1 MNDVVERV
9 VRDLIRNNQL
19 SRARAVLSLFQD
31 EYPHLLLELEAASG
45 NWRMVPKIYERLS
58 GERKEEYKT
67 LYKTAVERVKA
78 DYVDDVKEAF
88 EEISKNNF
96 EGGMAILESVSK
108 AYPELSEA
116 IALKLELARRKKDK
130 ARAKI
135 YEEALKKIDASHPL
149 LVTKPEK
156 VSKSTNTD
164 IVLLVGILATLV
176 LALVGVFLS
185 LSQSSR
191 MSGMNTEIVQLKDQF
206 VKLDSSVAE
215 IKNSLLNFERIFVLE
230 EKIDRNSQQISN
242 SAERILEVIQ
252 SMKFANSEELKAL
265 KEELTKLLA
274 ASVSKQQRL
283 NLVLSKDLDA
293 ELSKSLW
300 LFGYRLYKAGYY
312 QDAYT
317 ILNNVSSILSG
328 TGLYF
333 EDDAYYY
340 MALSVYE
347 AGDIATAKEAFRAF
361 LSIYPNSEY
370 APHAR
375 YFLTK
380 VNGR

>member
-45 NWRMVPKIYERLS
+45 NWRMVPKIYEKLS
-58 GERKEEYKT
+58 DERKEEYKT

-156 VSKSTNTD
+156 VSKSSNTD
-164 IVLLVGILATLV
+164 VVLLIGILATLA

-185 LSQSSR
+185 FSQSSR
-191 MSGMNTEIVQLKDQF
+191 ISGMSTEIVQLKDQF
-206 VKLDSSVAE
+206 TKLDSSVAE
-215 IKNSLLNFERIFVLE
+215 IKNTLMNFERLTSLE
-230 EKIDRNSQQISN
+230 EKIDKNSEQIST
-242 SAERILEVIQ
+242 SAEKILEAIQ
-252 SMKFANSEELKAL
+252 SVKSTNSEELKTL
-265 KEELTKLLA
+265 KEEITKLLVA
-274 ASVSKQQRL
+274 QVNKQQRL
-283 NLVLSKDLDA
+283 NLVLSKELDA
-293 ELSKSLW
+293 ELSRSLW
-300 LFGYRLYKAGYY
+300 LFGYRLYRSGYY
-312 QDAYT
+312 QDAYA

-340 MALSVYE
+340 MALSAYE
-347 AGDIATAKEAFRAF
+347 LGDMATAKEAFKAF

-370 APHAR
+370 VPHAK
-375 YFLTK
+375 YFLAK

>member
-45 NWRMVPKIYERLS
+45 NWRMVPKIYEKLS
-58 GERKEEYKT
+58 DERKEEYKT

-88 EEISKNNF
+88 EEVSKNNF
-96 EGGMAILESVSK
+96 EGGMAILESISK

-130 ARAKI
+130 ARAKV
-135 YEEALKKIDASHPL
+135 YEETLKKIDASHPL

-156 VSKSTNTD
+156 VSKSSNTD
-164 IVLLVGILATLV
+164 IVLLIGILATLA

-185 LSQSSR
+185 FSQSSR
-191 MSGMNTEIVQLKDQF
+191 ISGMSTEIAQLKDQF
-206 VKLDSSVAE
+206 TKLDSSVAE
-215 IKNSLLNFERIFVLE
+215 IKNTLMNFERLTSLE
-230 EKIDRNSQQISN
+230 EKIDKNSEQIST
-242 SAERILEVIQ
+242 SAEKILEAIQ
-252 SMKFANSEELKAL
+252 SVKSTNSEELKTL
-265 KEELTKLLA
+265 KEEITKLLVA
-274 ASVSKQQRL
+274 QVNKQQRL
-283 NLVLSKDLDA
+283 NLVLSKELDA
-293 ELSKSLW
+293 ELSRSLW
-300 LFGYRLYKAGYY
+300 LFGYRLYRSGYY
-312 QDAYT
+312 QDAYA

-340 MALSVYE
+340 MALSAYE
-347 AGDIATAKEAFRAF
+347 VGDMATAKEAFKAF